1 MTVNS
6 TNIVSGPYPGN
17 GIADTFNYGFR
28 IEDKTQLKVF
38 ETDDEGVETELTV
51 DTDYTV
57 AGIGVDAGG
66 TVTRVA
72 GALPTGYTWY
82 IRSDYDQTQL
92 TAFGSQG
99 GFFPDV
105 HEAAMDK
112 LTFLIQ
118 QIQDLLNRSLR
129 VSESYTGSSITALP
143 NPASQNYLRWKTD
156 LSGLENVEVVTP
168 TGSVTVGVNIGNIVE
183 LIDDGSG
190 NAVFPSAQLKN
201 LPADAVDTAQI
212 VDRAVTVAKI
222 AALTSSRALAT
233 DLNGNIVVSDVT
245 AAELAYLDGVTSN
258 IQDQLDDKVAVQVT
272 QMQTGSSSSGT
283 TSITLDDTIPQITE
297 GDEFLSRT
305 HTPKSA
311 TNRLLIMVDWNGTSE
326 SDSSLVMALF
336 KDTDADAIAA
346 TWNYQTA
353 GNHTEAMHITHD
365 MVAGGTDEITFS
377 VRVGTNSTGVARMN
391 GSAGARKLGGVLAS
405 GIKIIEY
412 TP

>member
-129 VSESYTGSSITALP
+129 VSESYTGS
-143 NPASQNYLRWKTD
+143 
-156 LSGLENVEVVTP
+156 VEVVTP

-326 SDSSLVMALF
+326 SDTNLVMALF